1 MGDENN
7 IEVFGLYNLPEDVFN
22 KVHAVMLEDVSDL
35 ANIFKVLADP
45 LRLHILKALE
55 VQELCVCVFITM
67 TDYKYSA
74 LSYHLK
80 MLKDANLVGSRRDKN
95 FQMYFLT
102 DFGRLFLESIR
113 KEFQT

>member
-1 MGDENN
+1 MDDEYN
-7 IEVFGLYNLPEDVFN
+7 IEVFGLYTLPEDVFN
-22 KVHAVMLEDVSDL
+22 KVHAVMSEDVSEL
-35 ANIFKVLADP
+35 ANLFKVLADP

-55 VQELCVCVFITM
+55 VQELCVCVLITM

-102 DFGRLFLESIR
+102 DFGRLLLQSIR
-113 KEFQT
+113 KEFQD

>member
-1 MGDENN
+1 MDDENA
-7 IEVFGLYNLPEDVFN
+7 IEVFGLYTLPEGVFDE
-22 KVHAVMLEDVSDL
+22 VHAVMSEDVSEL
-35 ANIFKVLADP
+35 ATLFKVLADP
-45 LRLHILKALE
+45 LRLHILKVLE
-55 VQELCVCVFITM
+55 VHELCVCVFIKI

-102 DFGRLFLESIR
+102 NFGRLLLQSIK
-113 KEFQT
+113 KEFHD

>member
-7 IEVFGLYNLPEDVFN
+7 IQVFGLYNLPEDVFN
-22 KVHAVMLEDVSDL
+22 KVHAAMLEDVSDL

-55 VQELCVCVFITM
+55 VQELCVCVLITM